1 MIHEIERSAA
11 AYRSATITSI
21 KSLKFNAVRL
31 GFDWPTDPD
40 YDTAPLSELS
50 AFQSEVLEY
59 IMDNWDNYTGPYPAE
74 DDK

>member
-21 KSLKFNAVRL
+21 KSLKFDAMRL
-31 GFDWPTDPD
+31 GFDWPTDPN

-50 AFQSEVLEY
+50 SFQSEVVKY
-59 IMDNWDNYTGPYPAE
+59 IMDNLDNDTGPYPAE

>member
-1 MIHEIERSAA
+1 MKHEIEKSAA

-21 KSLKFNAVRL
+21 KSLKFDAMRL

-40 YDTAPLSELS
+40 YENASTSELS

-59 IMDNWDNYTGPYPAE
+59 IMDNWDNYKGPYPAE
-74 DDK
+74 DQE

>member
-1 MIHEIERSAA
+1 MKHEIEKSPAA
-11 AYRSATITSI
+11 FRLATITSI
-21 KSLKFNAVRL
+21 KSLKFDATRL

-40 YDTAPLSELS
+40 YENASTSELS

-74 DDK
+74 DQE